1 MVSYIAEI
9 LLVSDVVLSVFIIVC
24 INGILKTTQVVVNSL
39 ITRSQHNDQS
49 GIKINVS
56 VNINGY
62 I

>member
-1 MVSYIAEI
+1 MLSIICTPSSRQRATVSMKTQTENN
-9 LLVSDVVLSVFIIVC
+9 IV
-24 INGILKTTQVVVNSL
+24 KTTQVVVNSL

-49 GIKINVS
+49 GIKTNVS

>member
-1 MVSYIAEI
+1 MKLPIYY
-9 LLVSDVVLSVFIIVC
+9 C
-24 INGILKTTQVVVNSL
+24 ILKTTQVVVNSL

>member
-1 MVSYIAEI
+1 M
-9 LLVSDVVLSVFIIVC
+9 
-24 INGILKTTQVVVNSL
+24 LKTTQVVVNSL

-49 GIKINVS
+49 GIKINVR